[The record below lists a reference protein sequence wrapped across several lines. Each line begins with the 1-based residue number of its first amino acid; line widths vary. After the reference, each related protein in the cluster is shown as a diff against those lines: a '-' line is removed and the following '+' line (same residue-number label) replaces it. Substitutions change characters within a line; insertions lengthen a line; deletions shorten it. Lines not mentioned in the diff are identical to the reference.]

1 MLFLGEIG
9 HHIRNPATWD
19 LHFGEDSKMVMWREL
34 KKKKKKVILV
44 NYLLFYHPK
53 VQIPEM
59 SVKK

>member
-1 MLFLGEIG
+1 MDTTLEIQLPETS
-9 HHIRNPATWD
+9 ILVRIPKWSCEEN
-19 LHFGEDSKMVMWREL
+19 L